1 MNFKENLKRLRKE
14 QNITQKEL
22 AKLLNMKRDTIAS
35 LELGR
40 SKPSYDTI
48 INLQKI
54 FNCSFDDLLKWGVFY
69 EFQRKFKKIN
79 DWKKS

>member
-1 MNFKENLKRLRKE
+1 MYNENIKRLRKE
-14 QNITQKEL
+14 QNITQEEL

-54 FNCSFDDLLKWGVFY
+54 FNCSFDDLLKWGVK
-69 EFQRKFKKIN
+69 EWIFQQISKG
-79 DWKKS
+79 

>member
-1 MNFKENLKRLRKE
+1 MYNENIKRLRKE
-14 QNITQKEL
+14 QNITQEEL

-40 SKPSYDTI
+40 AKPSYDTI

-54 FNCSFDDLLKWGVFY
+54 FNCSFDDLLK
-69 EFQRKFKKIN
+69 
-79 DWKKS
+79 